1 MKYFIDLDTHPTN
14 FLWLVLTSP
23 TGSFFEALGSFHRTP
38 VSCSE
43 EPADSGIRKEV
54 RHLCRQIAK
63 ELPDLIYL
71 QAHKV
76 ITQVRL
82 LLESCFFC
90 LVPQTLG
97 KEPFTILH
105 LIKTLPSV
113 ALDKER
119 YKSHCHRLLDIPAGR
134 PRRVSGR
141 TEPLKIP
148 GRP

>member
-76 ITQVRL
+76 ITQVKL
-82 LLESCFFC
+82 LLESCFF
-90 LVPQTLG
+90 
-97 KEPFTILH
+97 
-105 LIKTLPSV
+105 LPSTSDTRQRTIYNFT
-113 ALDKER
+113 LDKDFTECCTR
-119 YKSHCHRLLDIPAGR
+119 Q
-134 PRRVSGR
+134 R
-141 TEPLKIP
+141 TI
-148 GRP
+148 

>member
-71 QAHKV
+71 HAHKV
-76 ITQVRL
+76 ITQMRL
-82 LLESCFFC
+82 LLKSCFFC
-90 LVPQTLG
+90 LVVLYTLG
-97 KEPFTILH
+97 KESFTILH
-105 LIKTLPSV
+105 LIKTLSSI
-113 ALDKER
+113 ALGKER
-119 YKSHCHRLLDIPAGR
+119 RKLHCHGLFDI
-134 PRRVSGR
+134 
-141 TEPLKIP
+141 
-148 GRP
+148 